1 MRNFYVITNRN
12 RDRNLAVT
20 NRIRN
25 YLVQHD
31 RVVKV
36 SADGPM
42 EDGHYT
48 DSTHIP
54 EETECIIV
62 IGGDGTLIAAAR
74 DIVDTGLPM
83 LGVNQGTLG
92 YLTDVEVDSLEHS
105 LDRLIDGRFEIEER
119 MMLCGQVS
127 DPTGKL
133 MAESRALNDVV
144 LHAAGALHLGEYEVS
159 VNGRYLSSFRADG
172 IIVCTP
178 TGSTAYSM
186 SAGGPIIEPRAR
198 MMVITPICP
207 HTLNTR
213 SIVLSAD
220 DTVSVSV
227 KEGASVA
234 CFDGHSPV
242 DLNKGDIVDIRRSAK
257 VTRIIRINTGSF
269 ISLLSNRL
277 RS

>member
-1 MRNFYVITNRN
+1 MRKFYVITNRN

-20 NRIRN
+20 NRIRK
-25 YLVQHD
+25 YLVQHGCEAE
-31 RVVKV
+31 V
-36 SADGPM
+36 SAEGPL

-48 DSTHIP
+48 DSSLIP
-54 EETECIIV
+54 EGTEGIIV

-74 DIVDTGLPM
+74 DVVDTDLPM

-92 YLTDVEVDSLEHS
+92 YLTDVEVDGLGTA
-105 LDRLIDGRFEIEER
+105 LDRLIDDRFEVEER
-119 MMLCGQVS
+119 MMLCGRVTSAEGQ
-127 DPTGKL
+127 L
-133 MAESRALNDVV
+133 LAESRALNDVV
-144 LHAAGALHLGEYEVS
+144 IRASGSLRIVEYEVS
-159 VNGRYLSSFRADG
+159 VNGRFLSNFRADG

-186 SAGGPIIEPRAR
+186 SAGGPIIEPRAQ

-227 KEGASVA
+227 KDGDSVA
-234 CFDGHSPV
+234 FFDGHSSV
-242 DLNKGDIVDIRRSAK
+242 ELKEGDIVDVRRSSK
-257 VTRIIRINTGSF
+257 VTHIIRINPGSF
-269 ISLLSNRL
+269 LSVLSNKF